1 MFAVDIYRPEE
12 WHDFFVMIGGAA
24 AVLTGLVFV
33 ALSLNLEVLLRDVMH
48 RARSIGTLTN
58 FVGIFVVSAVAL
70 MGAQTDV
77 SIGIAWLL
85 VALGAGF
92 VYVRPWPTTRR
103 AQPRPSTLRF
113 VVGCALYAGEIAGS
127 VLILSG
133 VTAGL
138 YLAASSMTLL
148 AVYSVTG
155 AWLLVVGARID
166 TADDASGASTRP

>member
-1 MFAVDIYRPEE
+1 M
-12 WHDFFVMIGGAA
+12 
-24 AVLTGLVFV
+24 L
-33 ALSLNLEVLLRDVMH
+33 
-48 RARSIGTLTN
+48 
-58 FVGIFVVSAVAL
+58 
-70 MGAQTDV
+70 
-77 SIGIAWLL
+77 LL
-85 VALGAGF
+85 VDEELVELIEALLPLA
-92 VYVRPWPTTRR
+92 PTIRE
-103 AQPRPSTLRF
+103 P
-113 VVGCALYAGEIAGS
+113 ALHDGEPLGEIAGS